1 MIYELVL
8 FAAWPIGSV
17 LLTAG
22 GFYIGKFF
30 ARKIEV
36 FFDRRR
42 RL

>member
-1 MIYELVL
+1 MIFELVL
-8 FAAWPIGSV
+8 FSAWLCGSV
-17 LLTAG
+17 LLTLG

-30 ARKIEV
+30 ARKIEA

>member
-1 MIYELVL
+1 MFFELAL
-8 FAAWPIGSV
+8 FTAWLCGSV
-17 LLTAG
+17 LLTLG

-30 ARKIEV
+30 ARKIEA

>member
-8 FAAWPIGSV
+8 FAAWLIGSV

-22 GFYIGKFF
+22 GFYIGRFF
-30 ARKIEV
+30 ARKIEA

-42 RL
+42 R